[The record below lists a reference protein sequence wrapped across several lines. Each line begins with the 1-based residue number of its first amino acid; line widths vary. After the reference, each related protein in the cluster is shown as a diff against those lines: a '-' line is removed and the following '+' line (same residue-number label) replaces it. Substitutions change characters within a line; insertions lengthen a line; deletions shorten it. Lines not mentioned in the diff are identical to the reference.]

1 MGANR
6 PLAAFS
12 ALVAAG
18 GRGSRLGG
26 ADKLYLSLRGRRLA
40 ASLIEALKRDF
51 GEVLV
56 ASARPEAF
64 EGLPARVIG
73 DEPGYGGPLAALLS
87 GLREAKNPWIFF
99 IAVDMPGYDPAWAAH
114 LAARAAAAES
124 LGGRPAAVAAAQ
136 GPYFQPFQALYHRR
150 CLELAR
156 SAADGPSDGTAD
168 GTADG
173 RARSPQGLLAGSPV
187 ELVPEAEQAPFQPE
201 RLFININTLDD
212 LAFCET
218 IFDGR
223 R

>member
-1 MGANR
+1 MGANS

-26 ADKLYLSLRGRRLA
+26 ADKLYLSLGGRRLA
-40 ASLIEALKRDF
+40 ASLIEALARDF

-87 GLREAKNPWIFF
+87 GLREAKNPWLFF
-99 IAVDMPGYDPAWAAH
+99 IAVDMPGYDPAWARH
-114 LAARAAAAES
+114 LAARAARAAAHGS
-124 LGGRPAAVAAAQ
+124 SPAAVAAAQ
-136 GPYFQPFQALYHRR
+136 GPYFQPFQALYHGRS
-150 CLELAR
+150 LDLAR
-156 SAADGPSDGTAD
+156 AAESGP
-168 GTADG
+168 DG

-187 ELVPEAEQAPFQPE
+187 ELVPEAEQAPFKPE
-201 RLFININTLDD
+201 RLFININTLED

-223 R
+223 P

>member
-1 MGANR
+1 MGATR
-6 PLAAFS
+6 RLAGFS

-26 ADKLYLSLRGRRLA
+26 ADKLYLSLGGRRLA
-40 ASLIEALKRDF
+40 ASLIEALERDF
-51 GEVLV
+51 SEVLV

-87 GLREAKNPWIFF
+87 GLREAKNPWLFF
-99 IAVDMPGYDPAWAAH
+99 IAVDMPGYDPAWARH
-114 LAARAAAAES
+114 LAGRAARVAAA
-124 LGGRPAAVAAAQ
+124 GGSPAAVAAAQ

-150 CLELAR
+150 CLELVR
-156 SAADGPSDGTAD
+156 SAEAGPN
-168 GTADG
+168 G
-173 RARSPQGLLAGSPV
+173 RARSPQGLLAGAPV
-187 ELVPEAEQAPFQPE
+187 ELIPESEQAPFKPE
-201 RLFININTLDD
+201 RLFININSLED
-212 LAFCET
+212 LADCET

>member
-1 MGANR
+1 MGAAK

-12 ALVAAG
+12 ALIAAG

-26 ADKLYLSLRGRRLA
+26 ADKLYLSLGGRRLA
-40 ASLIEALKRDF
+40 ASLIEALERDF

-87 GLREAKNPWIFF
+87 GLREAKNPWLFF
-99 IAVDMPGYDPAWAAH
+99 IAVDMPGYDPAWARH
-114 LAARAAAAES
+114 LAGRAARAASA
-124 LGGRPAAVAAAQ
+124 GRAPAAVAAAQ
-136 GPYFQPFQALYHRR
+136 GPYFQPFQALYHRH
-150 CLELAR
+150 CLGLAR
-156 SAADGPSDGTAD
+156 AAAEGPADGRAE
-168 GTADG
+168 G
-173 RARSPQGLLAGSPV
+173 RARSPQGLLAGAEL
-187 ELVPEAEQAPFQPE
+187 ELVPEADQAPFGPE
-201 RLFININTLDD
+201 HLFISINTLED
-212 LAFCET
+212 LAYGET

>member
-1 MGANR
+1 MGADR

-26 ADKLYLSLRGRRLA
+26 ADKLYLSLGGRRLA
-40 ASLIEALKRDF
+40 ASLIEALERDF
-51 GEVLV
+51 SEVLV

-87 GLREAKNPWIFF
+87 GLREAKTPWLFF
-99 IAVDMPGYDPAWAAH
+99 IAVDMPGYDPAWARH
-114 LAARAAAAES
+114 LAGRAARAAAAGCS
-124 LGGRPAAVAAAQ
+124 PAAVAAAQ

-150 CLELAR
+150 CLDLSR
-156 SAADGPSDGTAD
+156 AADEGPAV
-168 GTADG
+168 G
-173 RARSPQGLLAGSPV
+173 RARSPQGLLAGATV
-187 ELVPEAEQAPFQPE
+187 ELIHETEQAPFKPE
-201 RLFININTLDD
+201 RLFININTLED
-212 LAFCET
+212 LADCET

>member
-1 MGANR
+1 MGAAK
-6 PLAAFS
+6 PPAAVS

-26 ADKLYLSLRGRRLA
+26 ADKLYLELGGRRLA
-40 ASLIEALKRDF
+40 ASLIEALARDF

-64 EGLPARVIG
+64 AGLPARVIG
-73 DEPGYGGPLAALLS
+73 DEPGYGGPLAALLA
-87 GLREAKNPWIFF
+87 GLREAEHPWLFF

-114 LAARAAAAES
+114 LAGRAAAAES
-124 LGGRPAAVAAAQ
+124 LGRRPAAVAAAQ

-150 CLELAR
+150 CLGLAR
-156 SAADGPSDGTAD
+156 SAAGGSAGGSA
-168 GTADG
+168 GG
-173 RARSPQGLLAGSPV
+173 RARSPQGLLAGAEL
-187 ELVPEAEQAPFQPE
+187 ELVPEAAQAPFKPE
-201 RLFININTLDD
+201 RLFININTMED
-212 LAFCET
+212 LAYGET

>member
-1 MGANR
+1 MNATR

-26 ADKLYLSLRGRRLA
+26 ADKLYLSLGGRRLA
-40 ASLIEALKRDF
+40 ASLIEALERDF
-51 GEVLV
+51 SEVLV

-73 DEPGYGGPLAALLS
+73 DEPGYEGPLAALLS
-87 GLREAKNPWIFF
+87 GLREAKNPWLFF
-99 IAVDMPGYDPAWAAH
+99 IAVDMPGYDPAWAGH
-114 LAARAAAAES
+114 LAGRAASAAEAGCAP
-124 LGGRPAAVAAAQ
+124 LAIAAAQ

-150 CLELAR
+150 CLDLAP
-156 SAADGPSDGTAD
+156 AAEAGPYS
-168 GTADG
+168 
-173 RARSPQGLLAGSPV
+173 RARSPQGLLEGALV
-187 ELVPEAEQAPFQPE
+187 ELVPEMEQAPFQPE
-201 RLFININTLDD
+201 RLFININTLED
-212 LAFCET
+212 LADCET

>member
-1 MGANR
+1 MGADR

-26 ADKLYLSLRGRRLA
+26 ADKLYLSLGGRRLA
-40 ASLIEALKRDF
+40 ASLIEALERDF
-51 GEVLV
+51 SEVLV

-87 GLREAKNPWIFF
+87 GLREAKNPWLFF
-99 IAVDMPGYDPAWAAH
+99 IAVDMPGYDPAWARH
-114 LAARAAAAES
+114 LAGRAARAAAAGCS
-124 LGGRPAAVAAAQ
+124 PAAVAAAQ

-150 CLELAR
+150 CLDLAP
-156 SAADGPSDGTAD
+156 AAEAGPY
-168 GTADG
+168 G

-187 ELVPEAEQAPFQPE
+187 ELVPEAEQTPFKPE
-201 RLFININTLDD
+201 RLFININTLED
-212 LAFCET
+212 LADCET

>member
-1 MGANR
+1 MGADR

-26 ADKLYLSLRGRRLA
+26 ADKLYLSLGGRRLA
-40 ASLIEALKRDF
+40 VSLIEALTRDF
-51 GEVLV
+51 NEVLV

-87 GLREAKNPWIFF
+87 GLREAKNPWLFF

-114 LAARAAAAES
+114 LAGRAAAAES
-124 LGGRPAAVAAAQ
+124 RRGRPAAVAAAQ
-136 GPYFQPFQALYHRR
+136 GPYFQPFQALYNRR
-150 CLELAR
+150 CLKLAR
-156 SAADGPSDGTAD
+156 SD
-168 GTADG
+168 ADG
-173 RARSPQGLLAGSPV
+173 RARSPQGLLAGSPL
-187 ELVPEAEQAPFQPE
+187 ELVPEAEQAPFKPE
-201 RLFININTLDD
+201 RLFININTLED
-212 LAFCET
+212 LADCET

>member
-1 MGANR
+1 MNATR

-26 ADKLYLSLRGRRLA
+26 ADKLYLSLGGRRLA
-40 ASLIEALKRDF
+40 ASLIEALERDF
-51 GEVLV
+51 SEVLV

-73 DEPGYGGPLAALLS
+73 DEPGYEGPLAALLS
-87 GLREAKNPWIFF
+87 GLREAKNPWLFF
-99 IAVDMPGYDPAWAAH
+99 IAVDMPGYDPAWARH
-114 LAARAAAAES
+114 LAGRAASAAEA
-124 LGGRPAAVAAAQ
+124 GRAPLAIAAAH

-150 CLELAR
+150 CLDLAP
-156 SAADGPSDGTAD
+156 AAEAGPYS
-168 GTADG
+168 
-173 RARSPQGLLAGSPV
+173 RARSPQGLLEGALV
-187 ELVPEAEQAPFQPE
+187 ELVPETEQAPFQPE
-201 RLFININTLDD
+201 RLFININTLED
-212 LAFCET
+212 LADCET